1 MDLPSGY
8 DAPPEILVVV
18 AKWGTNV
25 LRLSIIYR
33 DEEEEE
39 EEEDDDDYIKV
50 FQISW
55 KSSIL

>member
-1 MDLPSGY
+1 MF
-8 DAPPEILVVV
+8 LVKLTTRWFIVV

-39 EEEDDDDYIKV
+39 EEEEEDDDYIKV

-55 KSSIL
+55 KSSML